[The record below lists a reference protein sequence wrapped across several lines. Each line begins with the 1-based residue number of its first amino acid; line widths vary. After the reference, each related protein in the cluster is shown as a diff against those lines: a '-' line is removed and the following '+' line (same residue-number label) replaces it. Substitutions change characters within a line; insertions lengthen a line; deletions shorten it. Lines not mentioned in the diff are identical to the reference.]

1 MEFGTREMP
10 PKKGS
15 GSQPLGRHDATGP
28 QSGEVLQGRYMI
40 LGTLGV
46 GGFSSVY
53 RARDL
58 RFSSVT
64 RLCLSLIHI

>member
-1 MEFGTREMP
+1 
-10 PKKGS
+10 
-15 GSQPLGRHDATGP
+15 
-28 QSGEVLQGRYMI
+28 MI

-58 RFSSVT
+58 RFPSVT
-64 RLCLSLIHI
+64 RLCAVKEMVISTVDPEMRQLTIKSFEREAGMLATLNLSLIHI